1 MRQGAARRE
10 RIVATADAK
19 QASRPFP
26 PLPRLPTPPL
36 PPPQPKHGRSVMFT
50 ISVNPPKPRVEAYAM
65 SGPLRVAVPR
75 APLRPSPSPPPHS
88 PSSSPAPSLPP
99 PRAQRPHARPPNR
112 GFRVGRPH
120 ARHLVCG
127 CGTIAYTHGTV
138 HRAELSTGLCCS
150 AAHSSDA
157 TPIPTRS
164 PRCRH
169 PRHPCT
175 SHAPRSAPPFPGR
188 TPHPSRALAG
198 ARLRTSPASH
208 HPSCRPRAQ
217 GQRRRHTAR
226 AHVMSWQWPCTL
238 RSAAPAELR

>member
-164 PRCRH
+164 PCCRH
-169 PRHPCT
+169 PRHDT
-175 SHAPRSAPPFPGR
+175 LAPPTPLARPRPSLGAR
-188 TPHPSRALAG
+188 HTPHVFLQARDFAP
-198 ARLRTSPASH
+198 ARLRTTPAAAHALKASGGGT
-208 HPSCRPRAQ
+208 RRAS
-217 GQRRRHTAR
+217 
-226 AHVMSWQWPCTL
+226 MSWQWPCTL

>member
-1 MRQGAARRE
+1 
-10 RIVATADAK
+10 
-19 QASRPFP
+19 
-26 PLPRLPTPPL
+26 
-36 PPPQPKHGRSVMFT
+36 
-50 ISVNPPKPRVEAYAM
+50 M

-75 APLRPSPSPPPHS
+75 ASLRPSPSPPPHS
-88 PSSSPAPSLPP
+88 PSSSPAPSPP
-99 PRAQRPHARPPNR
+99 PRPSTHPPTHARARAPKRPHARPPNR

-164 PRCRH
+164 PCCRH

-175 SHAPRSAPPFPGR
+175 SHAPRTAPPFPGLPWAHA
-188 TPHPSRALAG
+188 TPLTCSCRRATSHQPGFAPPQLPPTRSKPAEEAQG
-198 ARLRTSPASH
+198 ARACHGSGPARLGAPRQ
-208 HPSCRPRAQ
+208 PSCDEKA
-217 GQRRRHTAR
+217 T
-226 AHVMSWQWPCTL
+226 SY
-238 RSAAPAELR
+238 

>member
-1 MRQGAARRE
+1 
-10 RIVATADAK
+10 
-19 QASRPFP
+19 
-26 PLPRLPTPPL
+26 
-36 PPPQPKHGRSVMFT
+36 MFT

-88 PSSSPAPSLPP
+88 PSASPAPSHLP

-138 HRAELSTGLCCS
+138 HRAELSTGFCCS
-150 AAHSSDA
+150 AANSSDA

-164 PRCRH
+164 PCCRH

-175 SHAPRSAPPFPGR
+175 SHAPSHGPALPWAHATPLTCSCRRATSHQPGFARPQLPPTRSR
-188 TPHPSRALAG
+188 PSEEAQGTRACDG
-198 ARLRTSPASH
+198 SGPARLGAPCQ
-208 HPSCRPRAQ
+208 PSCNEKATPY
-217 GQRRRHTAR
+217 
-226 AHVMSWQWPCTL
+226 
-238 RSAAPAELR
+238 